1 VHWRRNQDLGN
12 CCGIVDYCKD
22 SVRTRGSVKHFSVI
36 VNFLWLTTA
45 ALRLSKNQVRRPGQD
60 SEQNESKN
68 SEVDGINSSRLRTGL
83 FFSFHFPSYYCL
95 VRKKQ
100 IGPPS
105 GGGESGPFQE
115 GSYDYPKM

>member
-1 VHWRRNQDLGN
+1 MHWRRNQDLGN

-83 FFSFHFPSYYCL
+83 FFSFISL
-95 VRKKQ
+95 LIIV
-100 IGPPS
+100 
-105 GGGESGPFQE
+105 
-115 GSYDYPKM
+115 